1 LLDIDN
7 LPLSPVAARIVAA
20 FRKLFPAGC
29 RAWNAGSLA
38 GIMVPF
44 GARGI
49 DLLGR
54 WFDEFRRR
62 RTARLVGAE
71 GYDR

>member
-29 RAWNAGSLA
+29 RAWNAGSLP
-38 GIMVPF
+38 GIIVPF
-44 GARGI
+44 GSPGI

-54 WFDEFRRR
+54 WFDEFRRQR
-62 RTARLVGAE
+62 IARLVGAE
-71 GYDR
+71 GYDI